1 MDTRLKPLV
10 DAETLAA
17 EMRRLVEESSS
28 LIVSQAQAYLHGD
41 TEVEGKVSAEWT
53 QFALEAPDQVV
64 VALPLV
70 MESILRAT
78 TTLIA
83 RNNLRLLQLLN
94 LAPHE

>member
-1 MDTRLKPLV
+1 MDRRRKALV

-17 EMRRLVEESSS
+17 AMRELVEESSS
-28 LIVSQAQAYLHGD
+28 LIVSQAQAYLHGE
-41 TEVEGKVSAEWT
+41 TEVEGNVSAEWT
-53 QFALEAPDQVV
+53 QFALEAPVQVV

-83 RNNLRLLQLLN
+83 RNNLRLLKLLN
-94 LAPHE
+94 LAPSE